1 MVVRHLCIPLM
12 HLSGE
17 ECLHLL
23 GCLFVPKFFT
33 AMVKNV
39 LISCLVGGKWKG
51 GGSKIPPH
59 PILAPL
65 QYWGIWRIG
74 EGNLNQFNCN
84 N

>member
-51 GGSKIPPH
+51 GGEQNPSSSNFSSP
-59 PILAPL
+59 PIL
-65 QYWGIWRIG
+65 
-74 EGNLNQFNCN
+74 GNLEDRRREFKSV
-84 N
+84 